1 MSSKEIFDGLFY
13 EQGKIEQAL
22 LNAAQVLEVAGVKT
36 ADTMHLNCMRSKGDG
51 SVRKIVVTAEQ
62 VHRYLE
68 RIAEI
73 AQACGEVNWSRG
85 DYQPPVVFADLRY
98 LKIDGNI
105 IAKVA
110 FPVYLDYSE
119 IVHQFR
125 VDIQEPCKRFDA
137 SHTQCSNLD
146 IRVVSEKGYGPEK
159 LDINLSKSNFGSL
172 DIASEA
178 RFKGVYLN
186 ISKAEIGCLVARNLI
201 LKNIRADAASF
212 EEVMSFDGCRI
223 SIARFAQCKFFDGWM
238 FSNCTFHNAPNF
250 TDAKMDRQHTSFS
263 NCRFRAAGSLIGSRC
278 TPEDVAKYRYLRAHF
293 SRAKDFYYENLFY
306 SLEQR
311 GHRISG
317 NAPFFDKIISFV
329 YDSLSDYGNSVAR
342 PFSIFFCQ
350 ILLFAIL
357 FGVIG
362 GAVGRGVFLMHPAI
376 GLSLQNSFNPV
387 GLFSEKSIV
396 TVDSGVTYAFS
407 LVQAIFSVVLIAL
420 MLIGIRSRFKKGGGG
435 ESS

>member
-1 MSSKEIFDGLFY
+1 MLEAAR
-13 EQGKIEQAL
+13 AL
-22 LNAAQVLEVAGVKT
+22 DAVGVKT
-36 ADTMHLNCMRSKGDG
+36 AETMHLNCLRSRGDG

-62 VHRYLE
+62 VNEYLE
-68 RIAEI
+68 RIARI
-73 AQACGEVNWSRG
+73 AKACREVNWSRG
-85 DYQPPVVFADLRY
+85 DYQPPIVFADLRY
-98 LKIDGNI
+98 LKIDGNVS
-105 IAKVA
+105 ATVL

-119 IVHQFR
+119 IIEQFR
-125 VDIQEPCKRFDA
+125 VNILGPCKRFDA
-137 SHTQCSNLD
+137 SHTQCSSLD
-146 IRVVSEKGYGPEK
+146 IKVMDEQGFGPDK
-159 LDINLSKSNFGSL
+159 FDINVSGSKFGSL
-172 DIASEA
+172 NIASESKF
-178 RFKGVYLN
+178 RGVYLN
-186 ISKAEIGCLVARNLI
+186 IWKTEVGCFIARNMI
-201 LKNIRADAASF
+201 IKHIRADGSSF
-212 EEVMSFDGCRI
+212 EEVMSFDECRI
-223 SIARFAQCKFFDGWM
+223 SIARFAQCRFFDGWQ
-238 FSNCTFHNAPNF
+238 FSKCIFHNAPNF

-263 NCRFRAAGSLIGSRC
+263 DCRFRAAGRLIGSRC

-317 NAPFFDKIISFV
+317 NAPIFDKVISFV
-329 YDSLSDYGNSVAR
+329 YDSLSDYGSSVAR

-350 ILLFAIL
+350 ILLFALL
-357 FGVIG
+357 FGMIG

-387 GLFSEKSIV
+387 GLFSDKSIV
-396 TVDSGVTYAFS
+396 AVDSGVTYALS